1 MQEGTIAA
9 AFANDDAQRQES
21 LETAR
26 HCASLSKPHMLPPD
40 GWSDGESLP
49 QTFSALASRGIT
61 NLEGR
66 LLLALFPVG
75 QSFFRLKPAS
85 KFKYDPEV
93 DPAMLQDF
101 EDRLRINEMI
111 MQARLEQDN
120 QGTSNARRAG
130 FRSRM
135 RTAISQ
141 LLITGDVLIQMTDK
155 YQIRV
160 HRRDNY
166 VQRRDTGGD
175 ILYMITREQIDPLSL
190 SPEQLEMCFPDPE
203 GILNK
208 PVGERMCELYTRIDW
223 NPMSKTWQICQK
235 CMGTKIVTTEEKVT
249 PYFSVP
255 YSLPPGGQYGRGII
269 EDNLGDVRAM
279 NELTERLLDFAAISS
294 KHLFAL
300 DYSSQVRPQDL
311 TLPTG
316 SVIQA
321 RVQGGQ
327 ISDVGILRTDR
338 AGDFGVV
345 QNVRESLRK
354 DISAAMLM
362 EAEQLPTYERASRLH
377 VERVAMELE
386 GALGGVYAPI
396 AVALQIP
403 LVERLRYNLERE
415 GALPSLPDD
424 SVEVE
429 AVTGISALSREG
441 DQQRMMQLLQQIS
454 QMGPDMLGR
463 IDRGLLL
470 EIMVRHSGVYE
481 PGLVKSEEK
490 VAEEQAA
497 AQQQQ
502 QQAMMAEQMTAAG
515 GQLMQNAAVA
525 QAENMNV

>member
-1 MQEGTIAA
+1 MKEGSIAA
-9 AFANDDAQRQES
+9 AFDSDNAQRQES
-21 LETAR
+21 LEAAR
-26 HCASLSKPHMLPPD
+26 HCAALSKPHMLPPD
-40 GWSDGESLP
+40 GWNDGETLP

-75 QSFFRLKPAS
+75 QAFFRLKPGS
-85 KFKYDPEV
+85 KFKYDPNV
-93 DPAMLQDF
+93 DAGLLQEF
-101 EDRLRINEMI
+101 EDQLRVREMI
-111 MQARLEQDN
+111 MLARLEQDN
-120 QGTSNARRAG
+120 HGTSNARRAG

-135 RTAISQ
+135 RTALSQ
-141 LLITGDVLIQMTDK
+141 LLITGDVLLQLTDN

-175 ILYMITREQIDPLSL
+175 VLYMITREQIDPLGL
-190 SPEQLEMCFPDPE
+190 QPEQIAMCFPDPE
-203 GILNK
+203 KLLTM
-208 PVGERMCELYTRIDW
+208 PVHERMCDLYTRIDW
-223 NPMSKTWQICQK
+223 NPISKTWLVSQECMEQI
-235 CMGTKIVTTEEKVT
+235 IVVNEEKVT
-249 PYFSVP
+249 PYFSIP

-327 ISDVGILRTDR
+327 VSDVGILRTDR
-338 AGDFGVV
+338 AGDFNVV
-345 QNVRESLRK
+345 QTVRESLRR
-354 DISAAMLM
+354 DLSAAMLM
-362 EAEQLPTYERASRLH
+362 EAEQLPTYERATRLH

-396 AVALQIP
+396 ADALQIP
-403 LVERLRYNLERE
+403 LVERVMHLMEKE
-415 GALPSLPDD
+415 GALPKLPDD
-424 SVEVE
+424 SVQVE

-441 DQQRMMQLLQQIS
+441 DQQKLMQLLQQIS

-463 IDRGLLL
+463 IDRGMLLDIL
-470 EIMVRHSGVYE
+470 VRHSGVYE
-481 PGLVKSEEK
+481 PGLVKSDEQ

-502 QQAMMAEQMTAAG
+502 QQAMMAEQMTSAG
-515 GQLMQNAAVA
+515 GQLMQQAAMS
-525 QAENMNV
+525 QAEQMNV

>member
-1 MQEGTIAA
+1 MREGRIAE
-9 AFANDDAQRQES
+9 AFGAEDSLRTES
-21 LETAR
+21 LESAR
-26 HCASLSKPHMLPPD
+26 HCAALSKPHILPPE
-40 GWSDGESLP
+40 GWDEGESLP

-75 QSFFRLKPAS
+75 QAFFKLKPAA
-85 KFKYDPEV
+85 KFKYDPDINSELLQEFENKLAIHEMV
-93 DPAMLQDF
+93 MLAK
-101 EDRLRINEMI
+101 I
-111 MQARLEQDN
+111 EQDDH
-120 QGTSNARRAG
+120 GGSNARRAG

-141 LLITGDVLIQMTDK
+141 LLVTGDVLIQMTDA

-175 ILYMITREQIDPLSL
+175 VLYMITREQIDPLSMA
-190 SPEQLEMCFPDPE
+190 PEMLEISHPDPE
-203 GILNK
+203 ALHEMS
-208 PVGERMCELYTRIDW
+208 VYDRMTELYTRIDW
-223 NPMSKTWQICQK
+223 NPVTKTWVITQECNGQQI
-235 CMGTKIVTTEEKVT
+235 VESEEKVT
-249 PYFSVP
+249 PYFTIP

-269 EDNLGDVRAM
+269 EDNLGDVRSM

-321 RVQGGQ
+321 KVQGGQ
-327 ISDVGILRTDR
+327 VSDVGILRTDR
-338 AGDFGVV
+338 AGDFNVV
-345 QNVRESLRK
+345 QTVRESLRR
-354 DISAAMLM
+354 DLSAAMLM

-396 AVALQIP
+396 ADALQIP
-403 LVERLRYNLERE
+403 LVERLMHLLERD
-415 GALPSLPDD
+415 GTLPPLPDD
-424 SVEVE
+424 TVEVE

-441 DQQRMMQLLQQIS
+441 DQQKLMQLLQSLS

-481 PGLVKSEEK
+481 PGLVKSDEQ
-490 VAEEQAA
+490 VQEEQAAA

-502 QQAMMAEQMTAAG
+502 QQMLAEQLTAAG
-515 GQLMQNAAVA
+515 GQMVQQAASQSMEA
-525 QAENMNV
+525 MNG

>member
-1 MQEGTIAA
+1 MKESTIAA
-9 AFANDDAQRQES
+9 AFDNDDAQRQES
-21 LETAR
+21 LEAAR
-26 HCASLSKPHMLPPD
+26 HCAALSKPHILPPD
-40 GWSDGESLP
+40 GWNDGDTLP

-75 QSFFRLKPAS
+75 QAFFRLKPAS

-93 DPAMLQDF
+93 DPGMLQDF
-101 EDRLRINEMI
+101 EDRLRINEMV
-111 MQARLEQDN
+111 MLARLEQDN
-120 QGTSNARRAG
+120 QGQSNARRAG

-141 LLITGDVLIQMTDK
+141 LLITGDVLLQMTDN

-175 ILYMITREQIDPLSL
+175 ILYMITKEQIDPLSL
-190 SPEQLEMCFPDPE
+190 TESQIEMAFPDPE
-203 GILNK
+203 KLLNM
-208 PVGERMCELYTRIDW
+208 PVDERMCDLYTRIDW
-223 NPMSKTWQICQK
+223 NPLSRTWVICQEV
-235 CMGTKIVTTEEKVT
+235 MGCKIVTAEEKVT

-327 ISDVGILRTDR
+327 VSDIGILRTDR
-338 AGDFGVV
+338 AGDFNVV
-345 QNVRESLRK
+345 QTVRESLRR
-354 DISAAMLM
+354 DLSAAMLM

-396 AVALQIP
+396 ADSLQIP
-403 LVERLRYNLERE
+403 LCERLMHNLERE
-415 GALPSLPDD
+415 GALPPLPDD
-424 SVEVE
+424 TVEVE

-441 DQQRMMQLLQQIS
+441 DQQRLMQLLGQIS

-470 EIMVRHSGVYE
+470 DIMVRHSGIYE
-481 PGLVKSEEK
+481 PGLVKSDEQ

-502 QQAMMAEQMTAAG
+502 QQSMMAEQMTAAG
-515 GQLMQNAAVA
+515 GQLLQQAATQ